1 MRRRNR
7 WFAILTLIA
16 LFSAGWTLAQQQP
29 AATPIPAASLAL
41 NQPIP
46 VEAAITVA
54 TLPNGL
60 RYYIRQNKQP
70 LNRAELRLVIKA
82 GSVLEDDDQQ
92 GLAHFV
98 EHMAFNGT
106 KNFPGEEVVK
116 FLQSTGMRFGADV
129 NASTGF
135 DETTYMLTV
144 PTDKPEILEKSFLV
158 LEDWAHNVTF
168 DNAEVEKE
176 RGVILEEWRL
186 RRGAGARMTDKLFPL
201 LLEGSRYADRLPI
214 GKTDIIQNAK
224 TERLKQYYADW
235 YRPNLMAVVV
245 VGDIDKAA
253 VEALI
258 KKHFGPL
265 TNPANSRE
273 RKIFDIPDHDGAIF
287 AILSDK
293 EATST
298 GFEIGNLLPARGQS
312 TVGDYRQHMVD
323 ALFSGIL
330 SSRLQEIAE
339 KPNAPFLGAG
349 AGRSQFIARTKD
361 EAALEGAV
369 KPGGVVAGMEA
380 VLAEAQRV
388 ERFGLTATELD
399 REKQDTLR
407 AYERMLTQKEART
420 SASHA
425 AEQIR
430 NFITGESLPGAD
442 LEYALQQ
449 RFLPTITLDEVNK
462 LSREWFGG
470 DKNRIVIVTAPETA
484 GVPLPTSTQL
494 TAVIKDA
501 ASKTLTAYVDSAGG
515 QNLMDSSPKPGTVVK
530 TTTRAQNI
538 TEWELSNG
546 ARVVLK
552 PTDLKADEILL
563 QAISP
568 GGTSLAS
575 DADYI
580 PASTATGVVTAGGLG
595 KFNRIDLGKTLSG
608 KVASA
613 RPFISEIQEGVSGS
627 ASKKDLETMF
637 QLVHLTFTE
646 PRLDR
651 EAFQVQ
657 ASQTRS
663 VLENQAADPGF
674 AFSKAL
680 TEAIYKNHVRRRPTT
695 AETVDKWNLDKS
707 FAFYKSRFADASDFT
722 FLLIGDFDLAMMKPL
737 VEKYVASLPAT
748 RRKENFKDIGATYAK
763 GVIEKTVEKGIEP
776 KSQQA
781 IVFTGPF
788 QWDQTQRIA
797 IRAMGMVLSD
807 RLREA
812 IREELGGTYSI
823 SASPSVGKLPRS
835 EYMFTIQFGGDPSR
849 MPALVK
855 RVYEEIEKFKL
866 NPPKPE
872 ETAQVKALLLREW
885 ETNVR
890 QNSYLLGQLV
900 GKYQFGEDPTT
911 LWLVPDFY
919 NKLDGSWIQNAAKTY
934 LDTKNRVQVTLM
946 PEKTASKE

>member
-1 MRRRNR
+1 MRRRNT
-7 WFAILTLIA
+7 WFALLTLIV
-16 LFSAGWTLAQQQP
+16 LFSSGLTIAQQP
-29 AATPIPAASLAL
+29 AANPIPAATLPL
-41 NQPIP
+41 DRPIP
-46 VEAAITVA
+46 VESAITVG

-144 PTDKPEILEKSFLV
+144 PTDKADILEKSFLV
-158 LEDWAHNVTF
+158 LEDWAHNVTL
-168 DNAEVEKE
+168 DPAEIEKE
-176 RGVILEEWRL
+176 RGVIMEEWRL

-214 GKTDIIQNAK
+214 GKTDVIQNARP
-224 TERLKQYYADW
+224 ERLKQFYTDW
-235 YRPNLMAVVV
+235 YRPDLMAVVV
-245 VGDIDKAA
+245 VGDIDKTA

-265 TNPANSRE
+265 TSPPNPRE
-273 RKIFDIPDHDGAIF
+273 RKVFDMPDHEGAIF

-298 GFEIGNLLPARGQS
+298 SVDFDTLLPAREQA
-312 TVGDYRQHMVD
+312 TVGAYRQHMVD
-323 ALFSGIL
+323 ALFAGML
-330 SSRLQEIAE
+330 SSRLNEIAE
-339 KPNAPFLGAG
+339 KPNAPFVGAF
-349 AGRSQFIARTKD
+349 AGRSQFIVRTKD
-361 EAALEGAV
+361 DASLGAV
-369 KPGGVVAGMEA
+369 VKDGGVQQGLEA
-380 VLAEAQRV
+380 LLAEARRV
-388 ERFGLTATELD
+388 EQFGFTATELD

-407 AYERMLTQKEART
+407 SYERMLTQKEART

-430 NFITGESLPGAD
+430 NFLTGESLPGAD

-462 LSREWFGG
+462 LSKEWFGG
-470 DKNRIVIVTAPETA
+470 DKNRMVIVTGPEKP
-484 GVPLPTSTQL
+484 GVTLPTSTQL

-501 ASKTLTAYVDSAGG
+501 NAKTLTAYVDSVGS
-515 QNLMDSSPKPGTVVK
+515 QSLMDSAPKPGTVVK
-530 TTTRAQNI
+530 TTTREPGI
-538 TEWELSNG
+538 TEWDLSNG
-546 ARVVLK
+546 VKVVLK
-552 PTDLKADEILL
+552 PTNLKPDEILF
-563 QAISP
+563 QAMSP

-580 PASTATGVVTAGGLG
+580 PASTAVNVVTSGGLG

-613 RPFISEIQEGVSGS
+613 RPFINELQEGVSGS

-637 QLVHLTFTE
+637 QLTYLTFTE

-657 ASQTRS
+657 VSQAKT
-663 VLENQAADPGF
+663 VLANQAADPGF

-680 TEAIYKNHVRRRPTT
+680 TEALYRNHVRRRPTT

-722 FLLIGDFDLAMMKPL
+722 FIFLGDFELETMKPL
-737 VEKYVASLPAT
+737 VEKYLASLPAT
-748 RRKENFKDIGATYAK
+748 RRKENFKDVGAAYAK
-763 GVIEKTVEKGIEP
+763 GAVEKTVEKGIEP

-781 IVFTGPF
+781 IIFTGPF

-797 IRAMGMVLSD
+797 IRAMGMVLTD

-823 SASPSVGKLPRS
+823 SASPSVSKLPRS
-835 EYMFTIQFGGDPSR
+835 EYMFSIQFGGDPAR
-849 MPALVK
+849 MPVLVK
-855 RVYEEIEKFKL
+855 RVYEEIEKFKMTG
-866 NPPKPE
+866 PKPQE
-872 ETAQVKALLLREW
+872 AADVKAVLLREW

-890 QNSYLLGQLV
+890 QNSYLLGQLA
-900 GKYQFGEDPTT
+900 GKYQFGEDPAS

-919 NKLDGSWIQNAAKTY
+919 NKLDTTWIQNAAKTY

-946 PEKTASKE
+946 PEKTAQKD

>member
-1 MRRRNR
+1 MRRRNI
-7 WFAILTLIA
+7 WFASLTLIA
-16 LFSAGWTLAQQQP
+16 LLSSGLMIAQQP
-29 AATPIPAASLAL
+29 AANPIPAATLAL
-41 NQPIP
+41 DRPVP
-46 VEAAITVA
+46 VESAITVG

-60 RYYIRQNKQP
+60 RYYIRPNKQP

-135 DETTYMLTV
+135 DETTYMLTI
-144 PTDKPEILEKSFLV
+144 PMDKPDVVEKSFLI

-168 DNAEVEKE
+168 DPKEVDKE
-176 RGVILEEWRL
+176 RGVVMEEWRL

-201 LLEGSRYADRLPI
+201 LLEGSRYADRIPI
-214 GKTDIIQNAK
+214 GKTDILQNAK
-224 TERLKQYYADW
+224 VERLKQFYADW
-235 YRPNLMAVVV
+235 YRPDLMAVVA
-245 VGDIDKAA
+245 VGDFDKN
-253 VEALI
+253 VIEEKI
-258 KKHFGPL
+258 KSHFGPL
-265 TNPANSRE
+265 TSPRNPRE
-273 RKIFDIPDHDGAIF
+273 RKVFDIPDHDGAIF

-298 GFEIGNLLPARGQS
+298 GFEIGTLLPARGQS
-312 TVGDYRQHMVD
+312 TIGDYRQHMVD
-323 ALFSGIL
+323 ALFSGML

-349 AGRSQFIARTKD
+349 AGRSQFIAKPKD

-369 KPGGVVAGMEA
+369 KPGGVQAGIEA
-380 VLAEAQRV
+380 VLAEAKRV
-388 ERFGLTATELD
+388 DQFGFTATELN

-407 AYERMLTQKEART
+407 AYERMLTQNETRT

-430 NFITGESLPGAD
+430 NFVTEESLPGAA

-449 RFLPTITLDEVNK
+449 RFLPTITLEEVNK
-462 LSREWFGG
+462 LSKEWFGG
-470 DKNRIVIVTAPETA
+470 DKNRMVIVTAPEVA

-494 TAVIKDA
+494 AALITNA
-501 ASKTLTAYVDSAGG
+501 ASKTLTAYVDSASG
-515 QNLMDSSPKPGTVVK
+515 QSLMTSDPKPGTVVK
-530 TTTRAQNI
+530 TTTKGQEI

-546 ARVVLK
+546 AKVVLK
-552 PTDLKADEILL
+552 PTNLKADEILL

-580 PASTATGVVTAGGLG
+580 PASTAVGVVTAGGLG
-595 KFNRIDLGKTLSG
+595 KINRIDLGKTLSG

-613 RPFISEIQEGVSGS
+613 RPFISEVQEGVTGS

-637 QLVHLTFTE
+637 QLVYLTFTE

-657 ASQTRS
+657 ASQTKS
-663 VLENQAADPGF
+663 VLENQEADPGF

-680 TEAIYKNHVRRRPTT
+680 NEALYKNHVRRRPTT

-707 FAFYKSRFADASDFT
+707 IAFYKSRFADASDFT
-722 FLLIGDFDLAMMKPL
+722 FLLIGDFDLATMKPL

-748 RRKENFKDIGATYAK
+748 RRKETFKDVGATYAK

-776 KSQQA
+776 KSQEA
-781 IVFTGPF
+781 IIFTGPF

-797 IRAMGMVLSD
+797 IRAMATVLTE

-823 SASPSVGKLPRS
+823 SASPGVSKIPRS
-835 EYMFTIQFGGDPSR
+835 EYSFSIQFGGDPAR

-855 RVYEEIEKFKL
+855 RVYDEIEKFKMSG
-866 NPPKPE
+866 P
-872 ETAQVKALLLREW
+872 TAQETSDVKSQFLRQW
-885 ETNVR
+885 ETDVR
-890 QNSYLLGQLV
+890 QNGYLLGQLA
-900 GKYQFGEDPTT
+900 GKYQLGEDPES

-919 NKLDGSWIQNAAKTY
+919 NRLDSSWIQNAAKTY

-946 PEKTASKE
+946 PEKAAPKE

>member
-7 WFAILTLIA
+7 WFILLALSALLSSGLTIA
-16 LFSAGWTLAQQQP
+16 QQP
-29 AATPIPAASLAL
+29 AANPVPAAALAL

-46 VEAAITVA
+46 VEPAITVG

-60 RYYIRQNKQP
+60 RYYIRPNKQP
-70 LNRAELRLVIKA
+70 LDRAELRLVVKA

-129 NASTGF
+129 NANTSF

-144 PTDKPEILEKSFLV
+144 PTDQADILAKSFLV

-168 DNAEVEKE
+168 DPAEVEKE
-176 RGVILEEWRL
+176 RGVVMEEWRL
-186 RRGAGARMTDKLFPL
+186 RRGAGARITDKLFPL

-224 TERLKQYYADW
+224 PEKLKQFYTDW
-235 YRPNLMAVVV
+235 YRPDLMAVVV
-245 VGDIDKAA
+245 VGDIDKAV
-253 VEALI
+253 VEGLI
-258 KKHFGPL
+258 KSHFSSLAMPP
-265 TNPANSRE
+265 NPRE
-273 RKIFDIPDHDGAIF
+273 RKVFDIPDHDGAIF

-293 EATST
+293 EETST
-298 GFEIGNLLPARGQS
+298 SFEVGNLLPASGQS
-312 TVGDYRQHMVD
+312 KIGDYRQHMVD
-323 ALFSGIL
+323 ALFSGML
-330 SSRLQEIAE
+330 SNRLQEIAQ
-339 KPNAPFLGAG
+339 KPNAPFIGAG
-349 AGRSQFIARTKD
+349 AGRSPFIARTKD

-369 KPGGVVAGMEA
+369 KPGGVEAGIAA
-380 VLAEAQRV
+380 VLAEAHRV
-388 ERFGLTATELD
+388 DEFGFTATELD

-407 AYERMLTQKEART
+407 AYERMLTQKDART

-425 AEQIR
+425 AEEIR

-462 LSREWFGG
+462 LSKEWFGG
-470 DKNRIVIVTAPETA
+470 DKNRMVIVTGPETA
-484 GVPLPTSTQL
+484 GAPLPTSTQL
-494 TAVIKDA
+494 AAVIKDA
-501 ASKTLTAYVDSAGG
+501 ASKPLTAYVDSVGG
-515 QNLMDSSPKPGTVVK
+515 QSLMDSSPKPGTIVK
-530 TTTRAQNI
+530 TTTRGQEI

-546 ARVVLK
+546 AKVVLK
-552 PTDLKADEILL
+552 PTNLKADEILL

-580 PASTATGVVTAGGLG
+580 PASTAVSVVTAGGLG

-613 RPFISEIQEGVSGS
+613 RPFISEVQEGVTGS
-627 ASKKDLETMF
+627 ASRKDLETMF
-637 QLVHLTFTE
+637 QLVYLTFTA

-651 EAFQVQ
+651 EAFEVQ
-657 ASQTRS
+657 AAQARTILANQT
-663 VLENQAADPGF
+663 ADPGF

-680 TEAIYKNHVRRRPTT
+680 SEALYKNHLRRRPTT
-695 AETVDKWNLDKS
+695 VETVDKWNLDKS
-707 FAFYKSRFADASDFT
+707 FAFYKSRFADASNFT
-722 FLLIGDFDLAMMKPL
+722 FLFIGDFDLAMMKPF
-737 VEKYVASLPAT
+737 VETYLASLPAT
-748 RRKENFKDIGATYAK
+748 HRKESYKDVGATYAR
-763 GVIEKTVEKGIEP
+763 GVVERTVEKGIEP
-776 KSQQA
+776 KSQEA
-781 IVFTGPF
+781 IVFSGPF
-788 QWDQTQRIA
+788 QWNQTQRIA
-797 IRAMGMVLSD
+797 IRAMGMVLTD

-823 SASPSVGKLPRS
+823 GASPGINKIPRS
-835 EYMFTIQFGGDPSR
+835 EYTFAIQFGGDPER
-849 MPALVK
+849 MPALIK
-855 RVYEEIEKFKL
+855 RVYEEIEKFKTEG
-866 NPPKPE
+866 PTPQQ
-872 ETAQVKALLLREW
+872 ASDVKALLQREW

-890 QNSYLLGQLV
+890 QNSYLLGQLA
-900 GKYQFGEDPTT
+900 GKYQIGEDPES

-919 NKLDGSWIQNAAKTY
+919 NRLDASWIQNAAKTY
-934 LDTKNRVQVTLM
+934 LDMKNRVQVTLL
-946 PEKTASKE
+946 PEKK